1 MSKDRRESNE
11 LKERLVRAEAELEAL
26 RRGEVDTVV
35 GPDAIRVVRDK
46 SLVEEKERLSREWQT
61 TFDAVKDAIFILDA
75 DQRILRCNRA
85 AEKLFERT
93 GEELLGK
100 HCWEIV
106 HGTAEP
112 IPECPILRMRQSLQ
126 RETIDLSMGDRWF
139 EVAVD
144 PVLDAENRLTGAVHI
159 MSDITD
165 RKQAEEALKE
175 SEENLRITLNSIGD
189 AVITTDTN
197 GKVTGMNPVA
207 ETLTGWKI
215 EEAEGKPLTD
225 VFCIINDQTREPVEN
240 PVEKVLK
247 AGKVVGLANHT
258 VLVSKDG
265 AEYQI
270 ADSGAPIQ
278 NATGRITGVVLVF
291 RDVTEQLRAEQELL
305 KVKKLESVG
314 VLAGGIAHDFNN
326 LLTGLLGN
334 IEMAKMFLS
343 ADHKSYQFLESAGRS
358 MESATNLTKQ
368 LLTFAKGGDPI
379 KETIAIGEVITE
391 TARFSLRGSNV
402 KLQSNIAPNLWL
414 VDADKGQLSQVI
426 SNLVINAQQAMPAG
440 GTITIAAENVGTS
453 EGRYVKFTVQDEGVG
468 IAAQYLDKI
477 FDPYFSTKQKGSG
490 LGLASTHSII
500 SKHNGTITVDSQL
513 NQGTIFTIHLPATEK
528 KEETAG
534 KFPVETTITAVSS
547 ARILVMDDEEVV
559 RDVIGAMLETL
570 GHKV

>member
-159 MSDITD
+159 MSDITE

-207 ETLTGWKI
+207 ETLTGWKQK
-215 EEAEGKPLTD
+215 EALGKPLTD

-258 VLVSKDG
+258 VLVSKEG

-305 KVKKLESVG
+305 KVEKLESVG

-343 ADHKSYQFLESAGRS
+343 ADHKSYQYLESAGRS

-477 FDPYFSTKQKGSG
+477 FDPYFTTKQKGNG
-490 LGLASTHSII
+490 LGLAS
-500 SKHNGTITVDSQL
+500 
-513 NQGTIFTIHLPATEK
+513 
-528 KEETAG
+528 
-534 KFPVETTITAVSS
+534 
-547 ARILVMDDEEVV
+547 
-559 RDVIGAMLETL
+559 
-570 GHKV
+570 